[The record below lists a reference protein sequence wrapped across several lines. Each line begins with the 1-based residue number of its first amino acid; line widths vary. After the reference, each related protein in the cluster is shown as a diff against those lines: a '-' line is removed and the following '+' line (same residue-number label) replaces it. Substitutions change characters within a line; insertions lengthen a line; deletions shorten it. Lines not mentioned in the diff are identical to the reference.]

1 MQNVIRLAKRN
12 FIFSEI
18 LETAPKN
25 LKRSNRKKISAKELS
40 KSFAVILKN
49 CGGRKPQLA
58 KRERKPRRR
67 SFLLNVNLAG
77 VLFLL

>member
-25 LKRSNRKKISAKELS
+25 LKRSNRKKNA
-40 KSFAVILKN
+40 N
-49 CGGRKPQLA
+49 LA
-58 KRERKPRRR
+58 GVL
-67 SFLLNVNLAG
+67 FLLNVNLAG